1 MFSFHL
7 TLTRSVFRVITMYV
21 NRFSL
26 SNARRCSRSHEVDAA
41 FGRGEQFSGAV
52 FKITSFCFDVL
63 SDTSK
68 PLLYNTM
75 GKEHFCMLL
84 GFQYAT
90 HIQGR

>member
-1 MFSFHL
+1 
-7 TLTRSVFRVITMYV
+7 MYG

-26 SNARRCSRSHEVDAA
+26 SNALRCSRSHEADAA

-68 PLLYNTM
+68 PLLYNSM
-75 GKEHFCMLL
+75 GKEHLCVLL
-84 GFQYAT
+84 EFLNAT
-90 HIQGR
+90 HLVP